1 MFFIGWLVVPL
12 RVSFLG
18 CNYRT
23 YIKKMV
29 LLNVQELNADCNKIM
44 EIKE

>member
-29 LLNVQELNADCNKIM
+29 LVNFQELDADYN
-44 EIKE
+44 